1 MVLPQYMTSNPY
13 FTNAAYYPTSHGMR
27 GPSATAL
34 PTAVPLSE
42 ANRNFQ
48 MQHII
53 QEMKKVSVQES
64 TPRLAGFDHLQRQKE
79 EQAQRKN
86 LNSKIDEKLGDFMT
100 RLS

>member
-1 MVLPQYMTSNPY
+1 
-13 FTNAAYYPTSHGMR
+13 MR

-34 PTAVPLSE
+34 PTAAAAAVPLSE

-53 QEMKKVSVQES
+53 QEMKKVSVHES

-79 EQAQRKN
+79 EQAHRKN